1 MKITV
6 SFLSEMKSPP
16 KVCEHA
22 ENWDIK
28 DNVLRIM
35 FDDGNH
41 MSICN
46 WDSVL
51 YMDIDKRK
59 TAV

>member
-1 MKITV
+1 MPMKITV
-6 SFLSEMKSPP
+6 SFTRNEIPP

-22 ENWDIK
+22 DNWDIK

-41 MSICN
+41 MAVCN
-46 WDSVL
+46 WDFVL
-51 YMDIDKRK
+51 YVDIDKGK
-59 TAV
+59 TT

>member
-1 MKITV
+1 VKITV
-6 SFLSEMKSPP
+6 SFIRNEIAP

-35 FDDGNH
+35 FDVGNH

-59 TAV
+59 TAG

>member
-1 MKITV
+1 MTITV
-6 SFLSEMKSPP
+6 SFTRNEISP

-22 ENWDIK
+22 DSWEIK

-35 FDDGNH
+35 FGDGNY
-41 MSICN
+41 MAVCN
-46 WDSVL
+46 WESVL

-59 TAV
+59 SS